1 MSTIYSI
8 RASLDLSA
16 YLRNDYAGHTAAEF
30 KRANV
35 GERLARMIA
44 DLEALVIAPRF
55 THEVERRTHE
65 VESCRAVIARWEAA
79 PALDSY
85 KRTCQEGGTRHV
97 FLGANNC
104 RLCGTVF
111 VQ

>member
-1 MSTIYSI
+1 MKIGEI
-8 RASLDLSA
+8 RNVLDRSGWV
-16 YLRNDYAGHTAAEF
+16 RNDYAGHTAAEF

-35 GERLARMIA
+35 GERLTKMIA

-55 THEVERRTHE
+55 AHEVERRTHE

-79 PALDSY
+79 PDAPSY
-85 KRTCQEGGTRHV
+85 KATCQEGGTRHV

-104 RLCGTVF
+104 RLCGNAF